1 MKKLI
6 YIAALAGTLS
16 LTGCED
22 FLTPENKGA
31 VTEDYFSTTAGIKS
45 LVYDAY
51 TLLGANAENRI
62 MNSSDAPALFN
73 AGTDMYTNGRSDCS
87 EALHRWSNFTPENGT
102 VKTFYAHCYDVIR
115 SCTAIVYYSNGSTV
129 PVDVVD
135 KATDEGRVI
144 ASFCYYLLVNNFG
157 GVPLVKEF
165 TPVPKD
171 YPRATAEEVYNYII
185 SELKDV
191 IARKNLDAT
200 TAKEGGGEV
209 SIETAKALLAK
220 TYLSAAWDL
229 NKPEYFTEAAK
240 LADEV
245 INGRELTTTGPD
257 FAKLWAADGS
267 GDNNEEFIWDVEYD
281 SKTALDNNKGNRWQN
296 LYCNYYGGK
305 EEGMKNGASSYVP
318 TKAMLG
324 YFEKGD
330 KRYDAT
336 FMRELLLTKNIDP
349 DFWDENT
356 LFQETYLDGNGNEK
370 TRPYGAYFAWY
381 TNGKKSDG
389 KYVGVYY
396 PAPWETDAEIDAW
409 KNKPGQEKYRKNTFI
424 LKMAEKTSM
433 MEPKKDYWSDIKDGK
448 HDTHD
453 WYTALAKTWTC
464 APCRK
469 FDDSN
474 THDYNAGKSF
484 RDIHIITLPEMFFV
498 AAEAYLKAGDNTNA
512 LARLN
517 SVRKRAG
524 LPDATEI
531 SIDAILKE
539 SACEMYGNGYRRM
552 DLRRTQKLVE
562 YNNLYNPDLEGNAE
576 ATIAGRL
583 LWPIPQAAI
592 DANKLLT
599 DADQNPGY

>member
-22 FLTPENKGA
+22 FLTPDNKSS
-31 VTEDYFSTTAGIKS
+31 VTDKDYFSTPAGFQS

-51 TLLGANAENRI
+51 AQLGANAGDKL
-62 MNSSDAPALFN
+62 MNSSNAPTLFN
-73 AGTDMYTNGRSDCS
+73 AGTDMYTDGRNQCDD
-87 EALHRWSNFTPENGT
+87 ALHRWQSFTPENGT
-102 VKTFYAHCYDVIR
+102 VKNFYALCYDVIR
-115 SCTAIVYYSNGSTV
+115 ACQAIPYYAGGAAVSD
-129 PVDVVD
+129 DVKT
-135 KATDEGRVI
+135 KAIDEGRVI
-144 ASFCYYLLVNNFG
+144 ASFIYYLMVNNFG
-157 GVPLVKEF
+157 GVPLVKEYAASA
-165 TPVPKD
+165 VGG

-185 SELKDV
+185 SELEDV
-191 IARKNLDAT
+191 IAHNKL
-200 TAKEGGGEV
+200 TASTAEAGGGEV
-209 SIETAKALLAK
+209 SIETAKAILAK

-229 NKPEYFTEAAK
+229 GKNEYFNEAAK

-245 INGRELTTTGPD
+245 IDGRTLETP
-257 FAKLWAADGS
+257 FADLWKADRS
-267 GDNNEEFIWDVEYD
+267 GDDNEEFIWDVEYD
-281 SKTALDNNKGNRWQN
+281 YDSARDNQKGNRWQSF
-296 LYCNYYGGK
+296 YSNYYGGK

-336 FMRELLLTKNIDP
+336 FMKELLLKKNIDP
-349 DFWDENT
+349 DFWKKNT
-356 LFQETYLDGNGNEK
+356 LFQDTDKDK
-370 TRPYGAYFAWY
+370 TALGDYFAWY
-381 TNGKKSDG
+381 ENGNKADG
-389 KYVGVYY
+389 KPVGVYY
-396 PAPWETDAEIDAW
+396 PAPWETDAEIEAW
-409 KNKPGQEKYRKNTFI
+409 KNADLANRQYTFI
-424 LKMAEKTSM
+424 LKMQPKTAI
-433 MEPKKDYWSDIKDGK
+433 MEPKSTYWEDIATGK
-448 HDTHD
+448 TYD
-453 WYTALAKTWTC
+453 WYTALSNKSWSC

-469 FDDSN
+469 FDDSKN
-474 THDYNAGKSF
+474 PQYEAGRSF

-498 AAEAYLKAGDNTNA
+498 AAEAYLKAGDNAKA

-517 SVRKRAG
+517 TVRKRAG

-562 YNNLYNPDLEGNAE
+562 YNNLYNPALEGNAE
-576 ATIAGRL
+576 TTIAGRL

-592 DANKLLT
+592 DANKSLT
-599 DADQNPGY
+599 AADQNPGY

>member
-22 FLTPENKGA
+22 FLTPENKSS
-31 VTEDYFSTTAGIKS
+31 VTDKDYFSTPSGFQS

-51 TLLGANAENRI
+51 AQLGANAGDKL
-62 MNSSDAPALFN
+62 MNSSNAPALFN
-73 AGTDMYTNGRSDCS
+73 AGTDMYTDGRSQCDN
-87 EALHRWSNFTPENGT
+87 ALHRWSNFTPENGT
-102 VKTFYAHCYDVIR
+102 VKSFYTQCYDVIR
-115 SCTAIVYYSNGSTV
+115 ACQAIPYYAGDAAVSEEVKTKSI
-129 PVDVVD
+129 
-135 KATDEGRVI
+135 DEGRVI
-144 ASFCYYLLVNNFG
+144 ASFIYYLMVNNFG
-157 GVPLVKEF
+157 GVPLVTEYAASAISG
-165 TPVPKD
+165 
-171 YPRATAEEVYNYII
+171 YPRATAEDVYNYII
-185 SELKDV
+185 GELESV
-191 IARKNLDAT
+191 IANNKLKASTAT
-200 TAKEGGGEV
+200 AGGGEV
-209 SIETAKALLAK
+209 SIETAKAILAK

-229 NKPEYFTEAAK
+229 NKPEYFGKAAE

-245 INGRELTTTGPD
+245 INGRELTTE
-257 FAKLWAADGS
+257 FADLWAADRE
-267 GDNNEEFIWDVEYD
+267 GDDNEEFIWDVEYD
-281 SKTALDNNKGNRWQN
+281 YDSAPDKKKGNRWQN

-318 TKAMLG
+318 TTTMLS

-336 FMRELLLTKNIDP
+336 FMKELLVKKLADP
-349 DFWDENT
+349 TYWSKDHLN
-356 LFQETYLDGNGNEK
+356 FQDDYVGD
-370 TRPYGAYFAWY
+370 YFAWY
-381 TNGKKSDG
+381 KNGNKADG
-389 KYVGVYY
+389 KPVGVYY
-396 PAPWETDAEIDAW
+396 PAPWETDAEIEAW
-409 KNKPGQEKYRKNTFI
+409 KNDDLANRQYTFI
-424 LKMAEKTSM
+424 LKMQPQTAI
-433 MEPKKDYWSDIKDGK
+433 MEPKSTYWKDIAVGK
-448 HDTHD
+448 TYD
-453 WYTALAKTWTC
+453 WVTALKSSWTC

-469 FDDSN
+469 FDDSKN
-474 THDYNAGKSF
+474 PSFDAGLSF

-498 AAEAYLKAGDNTNA
+498 AAEAYLKAGKNADA

-562 YNNLYNPDLEGNAE
+562 YNNLYNPILKGNAE

-592 DANKLLT
+592 DANKSLT
-599 DADQNPGY
+599 EADQNPGY